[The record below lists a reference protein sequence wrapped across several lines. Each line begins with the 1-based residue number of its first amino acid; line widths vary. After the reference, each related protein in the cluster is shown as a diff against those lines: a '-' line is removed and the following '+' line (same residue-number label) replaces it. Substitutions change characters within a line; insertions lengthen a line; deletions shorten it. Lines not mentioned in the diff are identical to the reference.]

1 MISRIAPTLGRMVLL
16 LVLAACGSGGGGGNW
31 VTPTPAAGG
40 DGEKVHLIG
49 VVRHHEVE
57 GGFYAIHGSDGV
69 TYDPTNLPAE
79 FAKEGLEVEA
89 EARRLDNAMGIHQV
103 GTMVE
108 LARIRSR
115 E

>member
-1 MISRIAPTLGRMVLL
+1 VQQYPWSARRIAKEDTPMISRIVPTLCRLVLL
-16 LVLAACGSGGGGGNW
+16 LALAACGSGGGGGNW

-40 DGEKVHLIG
+40 DGEKIHIIG
-49 VVRHHEVE
+49 VVRHH
-57 GGFYAIHGSDGV
+57 
-69 TYDPTNLPAE
+69 
-79 FAKEGLEVEA
+79 EVEA

-108 LARIRSR
+108 LVRIRSR